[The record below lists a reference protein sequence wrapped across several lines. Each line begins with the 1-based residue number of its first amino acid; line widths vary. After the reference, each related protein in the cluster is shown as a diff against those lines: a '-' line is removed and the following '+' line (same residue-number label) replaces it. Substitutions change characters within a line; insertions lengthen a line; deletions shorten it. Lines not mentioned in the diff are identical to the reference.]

1 MNSSNNQFDCIIVGG
16 GLIGLLSAYFIAKQG
31 RRVALMEQ
39 SLLGRESSWAGG
51 GILSPLYPWRYPDAV
66 TELVNWSR
74 QHWHDL
80 IEQLQQES
88 GIDPQS
94 INSGMLILDQEE
106 QAEAIDWARRFDVA
120 LQTVSADQLNVLEPS
135 LGPSPEQALWMPDV
149 GQVRNPRLI
158 SSVHQVARQAG
169 VTILE
174 NHPVDQLLI
183 ERGQVIGATSR
194 QRSLYAPQ
202 VIVAA
207 GAWSA
212 GLLEGVGYHLAVTPV
227 RGQMIQF
234 QTTPGLIKRIT
245 LYRGRYIIPRRDGRV
260 LAGSTTEHVGFDK
273 STTSQS
279 KGELIKAAIEIAPGL
294 AGCDLVHHWAGLRP
308 GSPEGV
314 PTIGELSNVSGLYV
328 NSGHFRNGVAISLAS
343 CQLLC
348 DLVTGQP
355 TILNPEQYVP
365 HQ

>member
-1 MNSSNNQFDCIIVGG
+1 MNSSNNKFDCIIVGG

-106 QAEAIDWARRFDVA
+106 QTEAIDWARRFDIS
-120 LQTVSADQLNVLEPS
+120 LQTVSADQLKALEPN
-135 LGPSPEQALWMPDV
+135 LGLSPEQPLWMPDV

-158 SSVHQVARQAG
+158 NSVHQVARQAG
-169 VTILE
+169 VSILE
-174 NHPVDQLLI
+174 NHPVDQLLV
-183 ERGQVIGATSR
+183 EQGQVIGVTSR
-194 QRSLYAPQ
+194 QHALYAPQ
-202 VIVAA
+202 VVVAA

-245 LYRGRYIIPRRDGRV
+245 LYRGRYLIPRRDGRV
-260 LAGSTTEHVGFDK
+260 LAGSTIEHVGFDK
-273 STTSQS
+273 STNSQT
-279 KGELIKAAIEIAPGL
+279 KDELIKAAIEIAPGL
-294 AGCDLVHHWAGLRP
+294 AECEVVHHWAGLRP

-314 PTIGELSNVSGLYV
+314 PTIGELSNISGLYV

-355 TILNPEQYVP
+355 TIINPGKYMP
-365 HQ
+365 H